1 MKIAFTLSALKKQ
14 LGVSALLLGAVINS
28 QAQASLV
35 AGWHFNGY
43 GSEST
48 VAADYGSG
56 TIYMDGS
63 QGSDS
68 WSGNANFAGATQNT
82 GDFPSPTPPAG
93 ASLSLV
99 GTNNNGKALVIKFSM
114 TGYSDLNVSFAARG
128 TSTGYDVG
136 TWAYSTNGTTWT
148 PISGNTATRSTSF
161 SSKSLPTITGLNNA
175 ATAYLRYTLNGASST
190 SGNNRIDNLSLT
202 ATGNPL
208 AIVLGNITAA
218 NKGKENLVSWNS
230 LTEEK
235 GDAFVLER
243 SNNGTDFQPLYHV
256 NAKGVAGKY
265 SYTDQQPYEGMNYY
279 RLYLMN
285 NDGGRTYSKTVTAEA
300 KGNGFVMSAY
310 PNPATAELTVSV
322 SGATKETLISL
333 IDLNGKI
340 VRSYPV
346 TTQQAGMIHMD
357 IKNLQ
362 PGYYFLRSDDGRN
375 VQTIKI
381 SKQ

>member
-1 MKIAFTLSALKKQ
+1 MKIAFTLSKVKKQ
-14 LGVSALLLGAVINS
+14 LGISVLLLAGINS
-28 QAQASLV
+28 QAQSSLV

-68 WSGNANFAGATQNT
+68 WSGNTNFAGATQNT

-99 GTNNNGKALVIKFSM
+99 GTNNNGKALVVKFSM

-161 SSKSLPTITGLNNA
+161 SVKSLPTITGLDNA
-175 ATAYLRYTLNGASST
+175 ATAYLRYTLNGASSG

-208 AIVLGNITAA
+208 AIVLGNITAV
-218 NKGKENLVSWNS
+218 NKGAANLVSWNS

-235 GDAFVLER
+235 GDAFVLEH
-243 SNNGTDFQPLYHV
+243 SNNGSDFQPLYRV
-256 NAKGVAGKY
+256 NAKGVAGNY
-265 SYTDQQPYEGMNYY
+265 SYSDLAPYEGMNYY

-285 NDGGRTYSKTVTAEA
+285 NDGGRTYSKNVTAEA
-300 KGNGFVMSAY
+300 KGKGFGIDVY
-310 PNPATAELTVSV
+310 PNPVTDELVV
-322 SGATKETLISL
+322 KISGADKTTQITL
-333 IDLNGKI
+333 IDLAGK
-340 VRSYPV
+340 VLRSF
-346 TTQQAGMIHMD
+346 QANAAQDGMIRMD
-357 IKNLQ
+357 VKNLQ
-362 PGYYFLRSDDGRN
+362 PGYYLLRSDNGQQ